1 MPTRMVGSLILAGTV
16 EGTESLWR
24 RRRGR
29 RCWFS
34 GRGEVFDGL
43 PASVGCLAIDRQ
55 VVALLRLRLFRG
67 RIGIDKR
74 IMAAARRQIA
84 GGGHD
89 DPVTCKID
97 LERLVRC
104 HFIEEEPATD

>member
-1 MPTRMVGSLILAGTV
+1 MPTRMTGLLIVPATV
-16 EGTESLWR
+16 EAVESLWR

-43 PASVGCLAIDRQ
+43 PASIGCLAIDRQ
-55 VVALLRLRLFRG
+55 VVALLRLRLLGG
-67 RIGIDKR
+67 RIGIGKR

-84 GGGHD
+84 GGGDD
-89 DPVTCKID
+89 DPVTGKID

-104 HFIEEEPATD
+104 HFIEEEPAP